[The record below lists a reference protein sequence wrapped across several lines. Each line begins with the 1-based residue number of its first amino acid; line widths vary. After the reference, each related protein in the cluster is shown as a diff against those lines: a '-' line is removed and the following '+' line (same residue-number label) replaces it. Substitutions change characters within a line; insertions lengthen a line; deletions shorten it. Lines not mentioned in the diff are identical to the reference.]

1 MAKLDKIKRKVEQVF
16 AENQRK
22 LLNYKQIAAKLELTS
37 TEEKNDVILA
47 IKQLVKAGALEEV
60 QPGKFAAVFT
70 AQFIEGIVDMTQRGA
85 AYVKPIEAEKG
96 DDSNDIF
103 IQKENVNTALHGD
116 KVKVQLLSAKN
127 NGKPTGEIVE
137 IVNRDKID
145 FVGTIQ
151 VNFNYAFLVAD
162 DKRMYTDIFIPKE
175 KINKAK
181 NGEKVIVRLTHWMP
195 HDDNPTGEVIEILG
209 KPGEHN
215 TEMNAIVAEFG
226 FANKFAD
233 SVEKEAA
240 RFSDKISKEE
250 ISKRKDFRKTLTF
263 TIDPADAKDFD
274 DAISFKEIEKGIYE
288 IGVHIADVSHYVTPK
303 SELNTEAYNRGTSVY
318 LVDRTIPMLP
328 EKLSN
333 GLCSLRPQ
341 EEKLT
346 FSAVFTMNDKAQ
358 VLSEWFGKTVI
369 YSDRRFT
376 YEEAQERIETGS
388 GDYADEIVLLNNLA
402 KQMRDE
408 RFKNGAISF
417 ETEEVKFK
425 LDENFKPVDLYIK
438 VRKDAHKLIEEFMLL
453 ANKKVAEYVATMG
466 KGNQKYTYVY
476 RVHES
481 PNEDKLKLFGMFAAR
496 FGYSLHLD
504 NPNKVAKSLNNF
516 LLEVEGKP
524 EQNLLQSQA
533 IRTMSKAFYST
544 KKSGHYGL
552 AFDYYSHFTSPI
564 RRYPDLLAHR
574 LLFDYLNGEKS
585 GNQDMYEEMCKHSS
599 SMEQKASD
607 AERASI
613 KYKQV
618 EYIRDFIGETF
629 EGIISG
635 VTEWGMYVEITQ
647 YRCEGLIRLTNMQD
661 DYYEYDEKNL
671 CIVGRA
677 TRKKYQLGDTV
688 KVRVVA
694 ADVIKRQIDLEMEDD
709 ALVKELR
716 KNQQRFK
723 KEKERSKGKGNKK
736 RRR

>member
-22 LLNYKQIAAKLELTS
+22 LLNYKQIASKLELTS
-37 TEEKNDVILA
+37 TEDKNDIILA
-47 IKQLVKAGALEEV
+47 IKQLVKAGAIEEV
-60 QPGKFAAVFT
+60 QVGKFAAVFT
-70 AQFIEGIVDMTQRGA
+70 AQFIEGVVDMTQRGA
-85 AYVKPIEAEKG
+85 AYVKPFDTEKG
-96 DDSNDIF
+96 DDSKDIF

-116 KVKVQLLSAKN
+116 KVKVQLLASKN
-127 NGKPTGEIVE
+127 NGKNTGEIIE
-137 IVNRDKID
+137 IVRRDKTD

-151 VNFNYAFLVAD
+151 VSHNYAFLVAD

-181 NGEKVIVRLTHWMP
+181 NGEKVIVRITSWMP

-209 KPGEHN
+209 KPGDHN

-226 FANKFAD
+226 FANKFSD
-233 SVEKEAA
+233 VVEKEANQI
-240 RFSDKISKEE
+240 SDKITKEE
-250 ISKRKDFRKTLTF
+250 IAKRKDFRKTLTF

-274 DAISFKEIEKGIYE
+274 DAISFKEIQPGLYE
-288 IGVHIADVSHYVTPK
+288 IGVHIADVSHYVVPK
-303 SELNTEAYNRGTSVY
+303 SHLNDEAYNRGTSVY

-333 GLCSLRPQ
+333 GLCSLRPN

-346 FSAVFTMNDKAQ
+346 FSAVFTIDDKAQ
-358 VLSEWFGKTVI
+358 VKSEWFGKTVI
-369 YSDRRFT
+369 YSDRRFS
-376 YEEAQERIETGS
+376 YEEAQERIES
-388 GDYADEIVLLNNLA
+388 AEGDYADEIILLNNLA
-402 KQMRDE
+402 KQMREE
-408 RFKNGAISF
+408 RFKEGAISF

-425 LDENFKPVDLYIK
+425 LDENYKPIDLYIK

-453 ANKKVAEYVATMG
+453 ANKKVAEYVSKMG
-466 KGNQKYTYVY
+466 KGTQKYTYVY

-496 FGYSLHLD
+496 FGYNVSLD
-504 NPNKVAKSLNNF
+504 NPNKVSKSLNNF
-516 LLEVEGKP
+516 LIEVEGKP

-552 AFDYYSHFTSPI
+552 AFEHYSHFTSPI

-574 LLFDYLNGEKS
+574 LLFNYLNGEKS
-585 GNQDMYEEMCKHSS
+585 AQQEVYEEMCKHAS

-618 EYIRDFIGETF
+618 EYIRDFIGESF
-629 EGIISG
+629 DGIISG
-635 VTEWGMYVEITQ
+635 VTEWGMYIEITK
-647 YRCEGLIRLTNMQD
+647 YRCEGLIRLSNIQD

-671 CIVGRA
+671 CIIGRS
-677 TRKKYQLGDTV
+677 TRKKYQLGDLV

-694 ADVIKRQIDLEMEDD
+694 ADIIKRQIDLEMEGD
-709 ALVKELR
+709 AMIKEVR

-723 KEKERSKGKGNKK
+723 KEKERSKGGKK
-736 RRR
+736 RKRR